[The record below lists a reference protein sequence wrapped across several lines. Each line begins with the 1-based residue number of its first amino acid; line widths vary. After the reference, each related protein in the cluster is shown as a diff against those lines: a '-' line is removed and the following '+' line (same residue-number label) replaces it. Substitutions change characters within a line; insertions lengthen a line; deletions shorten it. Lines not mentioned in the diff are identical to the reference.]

1 MTAHIN
7 PVTENAVNLFTSGVS
22 VEDIAS
28 QLNITERSV
37 ITRLSLKGVYVK
49 PEKAKT
55 ETRKHGVKA
64 ELIQQLNDALETD
77 FEDLKNLRIA
87 TLEAILAKVTT
98 N

>member
-1 MTAHIN
+1 MNIN

-37 ITRLSLKGVYVK
+37 ITRLSRQGVYVK
-49 PEKAKT
+49 PEVVKG
-55 ETRKHGVKA
+55 ETKKRGVKA
-64 ELIQQLNDALETD
+64 ELVQQLNDALESD

-98 N
+98 D